1 MQALASRAD
10 LVKPYSGCLRRNI
23 PPNEQRMYSY
33 ETEIIEKE
41 ESSILMNVGPSH
53 PATHGTLRLKMKVQ
67 GETVIACDQEI
78 GFLHTGFEKLGEY
91 RSYNQFVTITD
102 RMNYISPLNNNIGY
116 ALAAEEL
123 LGITVPDRC
132 QKIRVILGELSRIA
146 DHIFSLGAMT
156 MDLGAFSSIL
166 WAFVEREKLYDVFE
180 SVTGTRLTT
189 SYTRVGGLAFDL
201 PAGFEQRVTQILVE
215 VEQTIQK
222 MRDSFLENPIF
233 IERTKGVGVITEQ
246 DVYDYGLTGPIA
258 RASGVNYDVR
268 KFKPYLGYEK
278 FEFKVPIYNEG
289 DSYARYIIR
298 LDEMDESC
306 KIVRQALAELKPGP
320 INYEDQKHVLPD
332 KNSVYHDME
341 SLIHHFKVI
350 MPGGKHGIQPPR
362 KTMYAATEAPNG
374 ELGFYI
380 ISDGGANPYKVR
392 VRPPSLFNYQIYSK
406 LMTGANLSDLV
417 TILASF
423 NVIAGEL
430 DR

>member
-1 MQALASRAD
+1 
-10 LVKPYSGCLRRNI
+10 
-23 PPNEQRMYSY
+23 MYAY
-33 ETEIIEKE
+33 ETEIIQQE

-53 PATHGTLRLKMKVQ
+53 PATHGTLRLKLEVQ
-67 GETVIACDQEI
+67 GEKVIGCEQEI

-102 RMNYISPLNNNIGY
+102 RMNYISPLSNNIGY
-116 ALAAEEL
+116 ALAAERL
-123 LGITVPDRC
+123 LEIEVPERC
-132 QKIRVILGELSRIA
+132 RLIRIMLAEMSRIA
-146 DHIFSLGAMT
+146 DHVFSLGAMT

-166 WAFVEREKLYDVFE
+166 WAFVDRETLYDIFE

-201 PAGFEQRVTQILVE
+201 PPSFEERTLKVLKE
-215 VEQTIQK
+215 VEETIKK

-233 IERTKGVGVITEQ
+233 LERTRNVGTITQQ
-246 DVYDYGLTGPIA
+246 DVYSYGITGPIA
-258 RASGVNYDVR
+258 RASGVDYDIR
-268 KFKPYLGYEK
+268 KSHPYLGYET
-278 FEFKVPIYNEG
+278 FDFKVPVYQEG

-298 LDEMDESC
+298 LDEMEESC
-306 KIVRQALAELKPGP
+306 KIVRQALARIKPGP

-332 KNSVYHDME
+332 KGSVYQDME

-350 MPGGKHGIQPPR
+350 MPGGKHGIQPP
-362 KTMYAATEAPNG
+362 KGSLYHATEVPNG
-374 ELGFYI
+374 ELGFTL
-380 ISDGGANPYKVR
+380 ISDGGAAPYKVR
-392 VRPPSLFNYQIYSK
+392 VRPPSLYNYQIYSK
-406 LMTGANLSDLV
+406 LLTGSNLSDLV